1 MTKFSVIKQRSLWWG
16 ISASLALIGIIAAIV
31 SFIQLGAPIRP
42 SLEFVGGTRLQ
53 LELAC
58 AIDKS
63 CEKAIDLDPVRA
75 IMAEQGLPSQ
85 GLQVVDNYGLS
96 IRTRDLEV
104 DPRQKFIQALEE
116 KIGKFDPSSTQIDT
130 VGPTIGKELLKTG
143 IISLFLALAGI
154 TVYLSFRF
162 QWDYAMFAM
171 LALVHDVGITV
182 GIFALLGLIL
192 GIEAD
197 SLFVVAL
204 LTIVGFSVNDTV
216 VIYDRVREIMK
227 LNPNNSIDEIVD
239 DAVNQTLTRSINTTA
254 TTLLPLTAIFI
265 FGGDT
270 LKYFALALI
279 IGFILGA
286 YSSIFIAS
294 TALAWWRER
303 QTKVQATV
311 LATAGEA
318 PLAVAEEEISREEG
332 KSIDS

>member
-16 ISASLALIGIIAAIV
+16 ISASLALIGIVAAIV
-31 SFIQLGAPIRP
+31 SFIQIGAPVRP

-58 AIDKS
+58 AIDQS
-63 CEKAIDLDPVRA
+63 CETAIDLDTVRA

-104 DPRQKFIQALEE
+104 DPREKFIQALEA

-182 GIFALLGLIL
+182 GIFALLGLVL

-227 LNPNNSIDEIVD
+227 LNPNDSIDTIVD

-254 TTLLPLTAIFI
+254 TTLLPLIAIFI

-279 IGFILGA
+279 IGFFLGA
-286 YSSIFIAS
+286 YSSIFVAS

-303 QTKVQATV
+303 QMKAV
-311 LATAGEA
+311 LATAGDA
-318 PLAVAEEEISREEG
+318 PLEASEADVNQET
-332 KSIDS
+332 

>member
-16 ISASLALIGIIAAIV
+16 ISASLALIGIVAAIV
-31 SFIQLGAPIRP
+31 SFIQIGAPVRP

-58 AIDKS
+58 AIDQS
-63 CEKAIDLDPVRA
+63 CETAIDLDTVRA

-104 DPRQKFIQALEE
+104 DPREKFIQALEA

-182 GIFALLGLIL
+182 GIFALLGLVL

-227 LNPNNSIDEIVD
+227 LNPNDSIDTIVD

-254 TTLLPLTAIFI
+254 TTLLPLIAIFI

-279 IGFILGA
+279 IGFFLGA
-286 YSSIFIAS
+286 YSSIFVAS
-294 TALAWWRER
+294 TTLAWWRER
-303 QTKVQATV
+303 QMKAV
-311 LATAGEA
+311 LATAGDA
-318 PLAVAEEEISREEG
+318 PLEASEADVNQET
-332 KSIDS
+332 